1 MKGVP
6 IMRTEKEIRTMID
19 KLMRKSEDMPW
30 WEDGRESVLS
40 FIDALLWV
48 IGDESGKNIE
58 EV

>member
-1 MKGVP
+1 MK
-6 IMRTEKEIRTMID
+6 TEKEIRTMID
-19 KLMRKSEDMPW
+19 KLMRKSEDMPR

-40 FIDALLWV
+40 CIDALLWV